1 MDSKTELEKATN
13 EVMRKIGR
21 NVLLYQQV
29 EHLLK
34 YLIVHSRLEGG
45 VSDMMQNYDRRS
57 QNAQTRTLGQSV
69 SKYFESIIGECEERR
84 EMDVELKES
93 TFAFNFSIEADSE
106 FTESRK
112 QALAS
117 IVEDRNQLIHHLL
130 PRLKPDSVESW
141 IEIGEELD
149 QQREKTLPEFENLK
163 AMVRSL
169 QEGSK
174 AFSDYLNSAEGIRQ
188 LELCFIQQSPVV
200 ILLEKI
206 AAKLARSDGWTSL
219 SRAGQLLWQ
228 QEPELMAEM
237 NEIYGHKTLKALI
250 SASELFDVLEEPSHN
265 GGSHA
270 LYRLKV

>member
-1 MDSKTELEKATN
+1 MVLEKAKN

-34 YLIVHSRLEGG
+34 YLILHSRLEGG
-45 VSDMMQNYDRRS
+45 VSNMAQKYERRS
-57 QNAQTRTLGQSV
+57 QNVGMQTLGQSV
-69 SKYFESIIGECEERR
+69 QGFVETIFGECEESEDRG
-84 EMDVELKES
+84 VELNEAAMSFK
-93 TFAFNFSIEADSE
+93 FSIGVDSE
-106 FTESRK
+106 YIEGKKR
-112 QALAS
+112 ALAS
-117 IVEDRNQLIHHLL
+117 VVQDRNQLIHHLL

-141 IEIGEELD
+141 IGIGEELD

-188 LELCFIQQSPVV
+188 MELGFIQQSPVV